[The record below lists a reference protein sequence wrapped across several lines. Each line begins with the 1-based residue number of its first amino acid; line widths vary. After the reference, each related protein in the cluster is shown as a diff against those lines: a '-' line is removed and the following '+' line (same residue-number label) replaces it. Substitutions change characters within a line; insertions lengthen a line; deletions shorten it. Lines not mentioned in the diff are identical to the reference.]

1 MTSNSSIY
9 GSNLFCLREY
19 KFCLSASKIRFANS
33 LSSHLGIP
41 NMISFSERCS
51 ILTFRMSSHFITSA
65 QKRLEGSQEIKKCFK
80 YSLILPQK
88 EQAVDEIMTILQ
100 KRHLLQGTH

>member
-1 MTSNSSIY
+1 
-9 GSNLFCLREY
+9 
-19 KFCLSASKIRFANS
+19 
-33 LSSHLGIP
+33 
-41 NMISFSERCS
+41 
-51 ILTFRMSSHFITSA
+51 MSSHFITSA
-65 QKRLEGSQEIKKCFK
+65 QKRLEGSREIKKCFK